1 MYIDTRS
8 IIIQYNQLLS
18 TLFITIYVAIILKMV
33 VNESIVGNEES
44 VKCDNVKP
52 EINVNTLP
60 IIKIIR

>member
-1 MYIDTRS
+1 
-8 IIIQYNQLLS
+8 
-18 TLFITIYVAIILKMV
+18 MV